1 MNQANQYV
9 TFDDAVVAAQAPV
22 DARVAFLRRTYGF
35 LLAAIAM
42 FAGTLYWAGI
52 HGSPV
57 QQLAIGMWNTSP
69 WLVIILLFASNI
81 AVHALAE
88 TVLGAPLLF
97 ALAILDGILLTPLI
111 LYVASTQPHIITQ
124 ASLIT
129 AIVFTGLTA
138 YVFKSGKDFGFL
150 GGILWIV
157 FFGMFA
163 VAIVGMFSDFGIGI
177 WYSYL
182 GAALFAGFILYDTSN
197 ILHRFPTTAHISA
210 AAVLFVDV
218 VIMFKYIVMILMNR
232 D

>member
-1 MNQANQYV
+1 MNQENQYV

-35 LLAAIAM
+35 LLAAIAL
-42 FAGTLYWAGI
+42 FAGTLYFSGI
-52 HGSPV
+52 PGSPV
-57 QQLAIGMWNTSP
+57 NEMAIGLWRTSP
-69 WLVIILLFASNI
+69 WLILVLLFGGAF

-88 TVLGAPLLF
+88 TPIGAPIFF
-97 ALAILDGILLTPLI
+97 AFAILEGFLFVPLI
-111 LYVASTQPHIITQ
+111 AYVAADQPQVITQ
-124 ASLIT
+124 AALIT

-138 YVFKSGKDFGFL
+138 YVFKSGKDFAFL

-163 VAIVGMFSDFGIGI
+163 VAIIGMFSGFGIGI
-177 WYSYL
+177 WYCYL

-197 ILHRFPTTAHISA
+197 ILRRYPTTAHISA
-210 AAVLFVDV
+210 AMVLFVDV
-218 VIMFKYIVMILMNR
+218 IMMFKYLIMIFMNR